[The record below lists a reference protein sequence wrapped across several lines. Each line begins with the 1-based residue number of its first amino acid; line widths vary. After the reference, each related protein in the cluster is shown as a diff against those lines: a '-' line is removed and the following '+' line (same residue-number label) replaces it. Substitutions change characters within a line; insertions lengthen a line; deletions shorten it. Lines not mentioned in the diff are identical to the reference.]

1 MKIKGP
7 GNYSGPPP
15 PEPKGDDKKVG
26 KFQPEKH
33 VQQTQDTKAKAKG
46 QAQSISSIEKG
57 LSEVAKTAK
66 AEGLKGE
73 ALAAKVVDTVL
84 TEMFGKD
91 FVSRPDAAAL
101 RETITPFVA
110 QDEHLSSKLQ
120 SLITRLG
127 NKT

>member
-15 PEPKGDDKKVG
+15 PESKGDEKKVG
-26 KFQPEKH
+26 KFQPDKY
-33 VQQTQDTKAKAKG
+33 TQEPQETKAKG
-46 QAQSISSIEKG
+46 QTQNVSTLDKQ

-84 TEMFGKD
+84 TDMFGKD
-91 FVSRPDAAAL
+91 FLTRPDAAAL

-120 SLITRLG
+120 NLITRLG